1 MKMQLTLILKERGTW
16 HGKTW
21 AFSRMLQEKAL
32 AYSLGL
38 GNFEEKRWVEKLYIV
53 NIESA
58 DKVML

>member
-1 MKMQLTLILKERGTW
+1 
-16 HGKTW
+16 
-21 AFSRMLQEKAL
+21 MLQEKAL